1 MNENICDQQLYLV
14 CIQLRLILSIVSMYF
29 LLLYWLE
36 LHFVFHFTKI
46 EVVFGLIKIE
56 VVFDFQTIE
65 VIFCEKKI

>member
-1 MNENICDQQLYLV
+1 MHPIKVNIFYCVNVFFVVVLV
-14 CIQLRLILSIVSMYF
+14 RITFCLSFY
-29 LLLYWLE
+29 
-36 LHFVFHFTKI
+36 KN